1 MLSSIGLFILCGIVF
16 YVLRKFHRYHNLK
29 FPLPPGPRGFP
40 LVGNIF
46 DFPTSRYGEA
56 FAAMTAK
63 YGNVVHLTL
72 FGKPVI
78 LLGSYDAAIDLLE
91 KRSANYSDRPRS
103 IMAELTGYDRWVFV
117 LMQYG
122 QQWRSHRRIL
132 AHTFHPDSL
141 ERAQPMLTS
150 VARNFLKSV
159 ATSPTRFSE
168 HIGFT
173 FADAMM
179 RVVYGIHLTDRTD
192 RFFQMAETIV
202 HVGSVMS
209 TPGAFAVDT
218 FPILRYVPPWFPGG
232 HFKKLAAAWA
242 VQTLSYRDELFEAGM
257 ASKDQ
262 YFSDS
267 LIGTVMGSISDTT
280 SSTRDL
286 EEACRGAAAT
296 AYAGGADTTY
306 TAVYTFFLAMAI
318 HQDAQK
324 QAQAEL
330 SAVVGSDRLPEFHD
344 RSSLPFMNA
353 LIKEVLRWHVI
364 SPMGV
369 PHQCVADDVYE
380 GYRIPQGS
388 LVIPN
393 IWAMARDE
401 SAYPDAD
408 CFRPERFLR
417 DGKINPDMRDP
428 ATFVFGFGRR
438 ICPGLHFV
446 DMSLFITFA
455 SILHVFDIGPEL
467 DEHDEPVPVRM
478 KFNETSLT
486 ARPEMFGCSIQPR
499 SEQAALL
506 VHSLCDEQG
515 A

>member
-1 MLSSIGLFILCGIVF
+1 MS
-16 YVLRKFHRYHNLK
+16 
-29 FPLPPGPRGFP
+29 
-40 LVGNIF
+40 
-46 DFPTSRYGEA
+46 
-56 FAAMTAK
+56 AK
-63 YGNVVHLTL
+63 YGNVAYVTL
-72 FGKPVI
+72 LGRPIVV
-78 LLGSYDAAIDLLE
+78 LGSYDAAVELLE

-103 IMAELTGYDRWVFV
+103 IMAELTGYNKWVLV

-122 QQWRSHRRIL
+122 QHWRTHRRIL
-132 AHTFHPDSL
+132 AHSFHPDTL
-141 ERAQPMLTS
+141 EGARPMLTS
-150 VARNFLKSV
+150 VARRFLKDILS
-159 ATSPTRFSE
+159 SPTQLSE

-179 RVVYGIHLTDRTD
+179 RIVYGIHLTDRSD
-192 RFFQMAETIV
+192 RFFHMAETIV

-218 FPILRYVPPWFPGG
+218 FPFLRYVPSWFPGG
-232 HFKKLAAAWA
+232 RFKRLAAAWA
-242 VQTLSYRDELFEAGM
+242 AQTLAYRDELFDAGM
-257 ASKDQ
+257 ASHDQ
-262 YFSDS
+262 HSSDS
-267 LIGTVMGSISDTT
+267 LIGKVMGSLSDTT
-280 SSTRDL
+280 PSSRDVQ
-286 EEACRGAAAT
+286 EACRGAAAT

-318 HQDAQK
+318 YQDAQK

-330 SAVVGSDRLPEFHD
+330 DAVVGSDRLPEFYD
-344 RSSLPFMNA
+344 RPSLPFTNA

-364 SPMGV
+364 SPIGV
-369 PHQCVADDVYE
+369 PHRSVADDIYE
-380 GYRIPQGS
+380 GYCIPEGC

-393 IWAMARDE
+393 MWAMARDE
-401 SAYPDAD
+401 SAYPDANS
-408 CFRPERFLR
+408 FRPERFLR

-455 SILHVFDIGPEL
+455 SILHVFNIGPEL
-467 DEHDEPVPVRM
+467 DERGEPVPVRM
-478 KFNETSLT
+478 EFDETSLT

-506 VHSLCDEQG
+506 ARSLYDDES